1 MVVYTDHKPLT
12 TSMATERPFRK
23 TVHNMLLEIAEYTT
37 DIRHKP
43 GKANNVADALSRPNG
58 LDPGN
63 PVATA
68 VEETVETS
76 LATLD
81 FEELAKAQA
90 TDPEIQR
97 ILGQPEDKRSGL
109 KLTKIRQPNGF
120 DLIVDT
126 KKGNRPYLPES
137 GHWRKKAFQIVHGLS
152 HPGKATS
159 VKLVAEKYVWPNLN
173 REVNNWAR
181 SCKGCQENK
190 VHRHV
195 KSPVGQIK
203 VPDRRFMW
211 SHIDLVGPLPVS
223 GGNRYILTMI
233 DRTTRHLEAVP
244 LPNATAETVADAY
257 LLHWVARFGVPSH
270 LTSDRG
276 AQFTGQ
282 VWACLN
288 KALGTKMHL
297 TTAYHPQANGLV
309 ERQHRRMKESLKSR
323 LDGRPDWHK
332 ELWAVLLGIRTTP
345 RDDIGGSTAELVF
358 GAPITVPGDLVTA
371 KEFEPATGE
380 TLKRIRQMVAGRVPA
395 QMSRHCTPT
404 THVPQQ
410 LASSKYVLV
419 RVDKVTDPLAAKYTG
434 PYRVLERKD
443 KAFRLDYGLDD
454 HGNDLQ
460 EWVSI
465 DRLKPSFTDSDTFD
479 DEGQIPAP
487 ARRGRGR
494 PRKEPTPAT
503 TTGSRSRGRPPGSK
517 NKKTK

>member
-1 MVVYTDHKPLT
+1 MH
-12 TSMATERPFRK
+12 S
-23 TVHNMLLEIAEYTT
+23 
-37 DIRHKP
+37 
-43 GKANNVADALSRPNG
+43 
-58 LDPGN
+58 
-63 PVATA
+63 
-68 VEETVETS
+68 
-76 LATLD
+76 
-81 FEELAKAQA
+81 
-90 TDPEIQR
+90 
-97 ILGQPEDKRSGL
+97 
-109 KLTKIRQPNGF
+109 
-120 DLIVDT
+120 
-126 KKGNRPYLPES
+126 
-137 GHWRKKAFQIVHGLS
+137 
-152 HPGKATS
+152 
-159 VKLVAEKYVWPNLN
+159 
-173 REVNNWAR
+173 
-181 SCKGCQENK
+181 
-190 VHRHV
+190 HV

-323 LDGRPDWHK
+323 LGTRPDWHR

-345 RDDIGGSTAELVF
+345 RDEIGGSTAELVF
-358 GAPITVPGDLVTA
+358 GTPITVPGDLVA
-371 KEFEPATGE
+371 DKEFQPATGE
-380 TLKRIRQMVAGRVPA
+380 TLKRVRQMVAGRVPA
-395 QMSRHCTPT
+395 PMSRHCAPA
-404 THVPQQ
+404 THMPKE
-410 LASSKYVLV
+410 LTSCKYVWV
-419 RVDKVTDPLAAKYTG
+419 RVDKVVDPLAAKYTG
-434 PYRVLERKD
+434 PYRVLERHE

-479 DEGQIPAP
+479 DEGQVPGP

-494 PRKEPTPAT
+494 KRKEPTP
-503 TTGSRSRGRPPGSK
+503 GKRGNGRPPGSK
-517 NKKTK
+517 NKHKK